1 MSQPDK
7 DKERR
12 RSKRLAKR
20 RRTARKEPV
29 VLRLFNWTITY
40 EPLPESV
47 SGIKQPSG
55 VIGLDEAQ
63 RLNRLMHTDPG
74 EVIQPLRELLAR
86 HPDVPAFCTWL
97 AGAYALTGHPA
108 EADAITRLNY
118 ERNPTY
124 LFARIVVLD
133 LTERTHGNASG
144 MGAADFITRKLADKI
159 NFPMTYANGLTAA
172 LPNVVRM
179 PVVLDDDREAIRTAV
194 KVCYA
199 RDLAQARVARIKDTL
214 HMSEIFISESMLP
227 EARANSAIEIL
238 SPPAELMFD
247 PSGNLI

>member
-124 LFARIVVLD
+124 LFARIALAEQLLNQGRLEEVPAMAGHFD
-133 LTERTHGNASG
+133 LSEIYPRREYYHVSEL
-144 MGAADFITRKLADKI
+144 AAV
-159 NFPMTYANGLTAA
+159 AA
-172 LPNVVRM
+172 LAVHYF
-179 PVVLDDDREAIRTAV
+179 LKIGQIEAAESW
-194 KVCYA
+194 
-199 RDLAQARVARIKDTL
+199 LAML
-214 HMSEIFISESMLP
+214 EEYLP
-227 EARANSAIEIL
+227 ESENVPIL
-238 SPPAELMFD
+238 QAMLERSRSPGITGRIGSWLQPK
-247 PSGNLI
+247 